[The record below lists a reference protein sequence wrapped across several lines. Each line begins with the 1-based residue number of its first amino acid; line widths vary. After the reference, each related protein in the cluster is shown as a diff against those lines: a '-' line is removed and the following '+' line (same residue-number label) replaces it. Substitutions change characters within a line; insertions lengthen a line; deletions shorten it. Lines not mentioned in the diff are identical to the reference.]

1 MKKIILLT
9 LPVLLSACMLSKT
22 PAQDENTQSIPT
34 ISNEVAQ
41 QPTTPETPK
50 EPAKKPTPTQP
61 VKKTEVKN
69 TKTDP
74 KTDEMTE
81 EHAKISN
88 ERVQNILRQPSLFV
102 GS

>member
-22 PAQDENTQSIPT
+22 PTQDENTQSIPT

-41 QPTTPETPK
+41 PTPPEIPK
-50 EPAKKPTPTQP
+50 ETTTKPTATQP

-81 EHAKISN
+81 ELDSIIDDMISG
-88 ERVQNILRQPSLFV
+88 L
-102 GS
+102 

>member
-1 MKKIILLT
+1 MKKIILLA

-34 ISNEVAQ
+34 ISNEAAQ
-41 QPTTPETPK
+41 QPTPSETLK
-50 EPAKKPTPTQP
+50 EPAKKTTITQP

-81 EHAKISN
+81 ELDSIIDDMISG
-88 ERVQNILRQPSLFV
+88 L
-102 GS
+102 